1 MPLLADCKTRHK
13 RQIFAIE
20 KTNVSA
26 VVSSR
31 GDSRKDRKRNPFD
44 LELLRKVKVFVMK
57 RMPNEITR
65 AIKTYELKNGI
76 LSLLKLL
83 RVLTATGFR
92 MEFFI
97 LDTLDTWPTCPP
109 ES

>member
-13 RQIFAIE
+13 RQIFAIR
-20 KTNVSA
+20 KNKCI
-26 VVSSR
+26 SSR
-31 GDSRKDRKRNPFD
+31 GDSRKDRKRNPCD